1 MKILQGKTPAERK
14 KTIAALVLGFLAVV
28 ALAYTFL
35 FSGSG
40 GKSAKT
46 NANANSKTVAVV
58 TNANA
63 NSQPNPVKS
72 VTDAKAEDDF
82 YGLGP
87 IPENPF
93 PPVYADA
100 PARNIFAFYVPPPPP
115 VPKPVQPSPL
125 PQPSP
130 PPPPDFFVQYAN
142 PQTVYARQGDFA
154 LEIGG
159 DKFTPDAKVL
169 FNGVEV
175 PTQFQNANRL
185 TAQISADLIADAG
198 QRQITVNAP
207 GKFSNTASL
216 IVNQPPVP
224 NFNFVGLVARQHFN
238 NDTATIQEK
247 STKAFQNVRLG
258 ETVGRFKVVSIS
270 SKEVVM
276 QDTQLNFRHNI
287 PFYDEKTASARNSG
301 ATGAGTGNPGRSGNP
316 PANNGFPPGFDP
328 NNQIQYQS
336 IPGIPGQYVQ
346 PQMQIPAMPQPT
358 KPADDVDDDG
368 DN

>member
-1 MKILQGKTPAERK
+1 MNILQGKTPAERK

-35 FSGSG
+35 LSGTG

-46 NANANSKTVAVV
+46 NTNANGNSKTVAVA
-58 TNANA
+58 TNAAA
-63 NSQPNPVKS
+63 NSQPAAVKS
-72 VTDAKAEDDF
+72 VTEAKAEDDF

-87 IPENPF
+87 IPDNPF
-93 PPVYADA
+93 PPVYAEA
-100 PARNIFAFYVPPPPP
+100 PARNIFAFYVPPPP
-115 VPKPVQPSPL
+115 VQKPVQPSPIAL
-125 PQPSP
+125 PSP
-130 PPPPDFFVQYAN
+130 PPPPDFVVQYAN
-142 PQTVYARQGDFA
+142 PQTVYARQGDFM
-154 LEIGG
+154 LEVSG

-175 PTQFQNANRL
+175 PTQFQGANRL

-207 GKFSNTASL
+207 GKFSNTAAL
-216 IVNQPPVP
+216 IVNAPPVP

-287 PFYDEKTASARNSG
+287 PFYNEQNASARN
-301 ATGAGTGNPGRSGNP
+301 ATGGNTGRGDS
-316 PANNGFPPGFDP
+316 PANNGFPMGFDP
-328 NNQIQYQS
+328 NNQIQPQS
-336 IPGIPGQYVQ
+336 IPGIPGQYIQ
-346 PQMQIPAMPQPT
+346 PQMQIPAMPPP
-358 KPADDVDDDG
+358 KPADDVNDDG
-368 DN
+368 DNY